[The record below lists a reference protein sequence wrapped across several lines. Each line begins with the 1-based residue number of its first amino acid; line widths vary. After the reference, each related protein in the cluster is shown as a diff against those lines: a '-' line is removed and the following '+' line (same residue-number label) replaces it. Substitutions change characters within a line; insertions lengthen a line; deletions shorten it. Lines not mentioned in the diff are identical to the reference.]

1 VVSGPSGVGK
11 GAIVERL
18 LGVLGDVQL
27 SISATTRPARPG
39 EVGGVHYY
47 FLEPA
52 AFQAVIDRGGFLE
65 WADVFG
71 RRYGTPRAPVEQ
83 ALAAGRD
90 VLLEVNVDGARQVR
104 AGTDEAYLVFIKP
117 PSLAELERRL
127 RQRGTE
133 CEDQVRHRLT
143 AATEELRTE
152 PEFDETVV
160 NDDLDAAVKAVADA
174 ITRLRARDRRG
185 PGHAGVQGAG

>member
-1 VVSGPSGVGK
+1 MVSGPSGVGK
-11 GAIVERL
+11 GAIVQRL
-18 LGVLGDVQL
+18 LGLIGDVQL

-39 EVGGVHYY
+39 EVDGVHYY
-47 FLEPA
+47 FMSPE
-52 AFQAVIDRGGFLE
+52 AFQAVIDCGGFLE

-71 RRYGTPRAPVEQ
+71 RRYGTPREPAEQ

-104 AGTDEAYLVFIKP
+104 AGTDEAHLVFIKP
-117 PSLAELERRL
+117 PTLAELERRL
-127 RQRGTE
+127 RLRGTE
-133 CEDQVRHRLT
+133 SEDQVRRRLS

-160 NDDLDAAVKAVADA
+160 NDDLDTAVKAVADA
-174 ITRLRARDRRG
+174 IARLRARDRD
-185 PGHAGVQGAG
+185 P

>member
-1 VVSGPSGVGK
+1 MVSGPSGVGK

-18 LGVLGDVQL
+18 LGLIGDVQL
-27 SISATTRPARPG
+27 SISATTRPARPD
-39 EVGGVHYY
+39 EAEGVHYY

-104 AGTDEAYLVFIKP
+104 AGTDEAHLVFIKP
-117 PSLAELERRL
+117 PTLAELERRL

-133 CEDQVRHRLT
+133 CEEQVRRRLV

-174 ITRLRARDRRG
+174 IARQRARDR
-185 PGHAGVQGAG
+185 

>member
-18 LGVLGDVQL
+18 LKLLGDVQL

-39 EVGGVHYY
+39 EIEGAHYY
-47 FLEPA
+47 FMDPK

-127 RQRGTE
+127 RLRGTE
-133 CEDQVRHRLT
+133 SEDQVRRRLT

-152 PEFDETVV
+152 PEFDESIV
-160 NDDLDAAVKAVADA
+160 NDDLDTAVEAVSDA
-174 ITRLRARDRRG
+174 IARLRARDRA
-185 PGHAGVQGAG
+185 P